1 MIQSV
6 DKNLLLRYDVS
17 SDIVAFSTRR
27 GCLTDADS
35 PYSSF
40 NANPYCGDDLNRV
53 VASQKSL
60 ASMIGVG
67 QDKLIIPHQV
77 HGKRV
82 LKVDELFMS
91 QEQAE
96 REKALDG
103 TDALVS
109 NLKGVCLC
117 ISTADCVPVLVYD
130 KQSGA
135 MAAVHAGWRGTV
147 QNIVGA
153 TLALMADAYGTN
165 PKDCH
170 AVIGPSISLDSF
182 EVGEEVYEEFAK
194 AGFDMSAIARRYP
207 CTGGPLTEKW
217 HIDLWEANRIQLL
230 DAGLLPQSVKVA
242 GICTYKNYEEYF
254 SARRLTIKSGRIITG
269 IVRLQ

>member
-1 MIQSV
+1 MMQSV
-6 DKNLLLRYDVS
+6 DENLLLRYDVS
-17 SDIVAFSTRR
+17 SGIVAFSTRR
-27 GCLTDADS
+27 GCLADAAS

-40 NANPYCGDDLNRV
+40 NANPYCGDDLSRV
-53 VASQKSL
+53 AVAQKSL
-60 ASMIGVG
+60 AAMIGVG
-67 QDKLIIPHQV
+67 HDKLIIPHQV

-82 LKVDELFMS
+82 LKVDEQFMS
-91 QEQAE
+91 LEQTE
-96 REKALDG
+96 REKTLDG

-130 KQSGA
+130 EQSGA

-153 TLALMADAYGTN
+153 ALSLMSDAYGTN

-170 AVIGPSISLDSF
+170 AVIGPSISLESF
-182 EVGEEVYEEFAK
+182 EVGEEVYDEFAK
-194 AGFDMSAIARRYP
+194 AGFDMSAIAHRYP
-207 CTGGPLTEKW
+207 CAGEPSTEKW
-217 HIDLWEANRIQLL
+217 HIDLWEANRIQVL
-230 DAGLLPQSVKVA
+230 DAGLLPQSVMIA
-242 GICTYKNYEEYF
+242 GICTYKNYGEFF

-269 IVRLQ
+269 IVRL